1 MAINKALNLIVTLAC
16 VAIAVPSWSADG
28 TMASTYQSPTRIQRQ
43 PYQGGVSRT
52 GLRAPVYDN
61 EYVPQTQRGRMD
73 SGIRDQGSLDSGV
86 SDHGSLNS
94 GVYDTAPLGGGVFN
108 RGPSNFGA
116 TVDIG
121 GTPMTTTSQLQ
132 LLSTRNVAILVD
144 RSTSMHEKDCPGHI
158 SRWRWIQDQAEL
170 FSEQTAGVLNE
181 RFTLGLFSHSYDIYP
196 NVSLGQM
203 RQLFERTHLKI
214 GTHPEGAL
222 REIFDAYFRGAMG
235 SKPLA
240 IAIVSDGEP
249 NDPEKVADVIKQATW
264 QMRSP
269 DQIAITFLQVGHDGG
284 DNLREFDQQL
294 RRQGAKYDIVDCKS
308 FYELQRLGL
317 LGALVASIKEH
328 MPAVAKTAPPKAKS
342 KPKIPA
348 VRPAMRHR

>member
-1 MAINKALNLIVTLAC
+1 MN
-16 VAIAVPSWSADG
+16 
-28 TMASTYQSPTRIQRQ
+28 
-43 PYQGGVSRT
+43 
-52 GLRAPVYDN
+52 
-61 EYVPQTQRGRMD
+61 
-73 SGIRDQGSLDSGV
+73 
-86 SDHGSLNS
+86 
-94 GVYDTAPLGGGVFN
+94 
-108 RGPSNFGA
+108 
-116 TVDIG
+116 
-121 GTPMTTTSQLQ
+121 TTSQLQ

-158 SRWRWIQDQAEL
+158 SRWRWIQEQAEL

-203 RQLFERTHLKI
+203 RQLFNRTHLKI

-249 NDPEKVADVIKQATW
+249 NDPEKVADVIRQATW
-264 QMRSP
+264 QMKSP
-269 DQIAITFLQVGHDGG
+269 DQVAITFLQVGHG
-284 DNLREFDQQL
+284 DEGAENLREFDQQL
-294 RRQGAKYDIVDCKS
+294 RRHGAKYDIVDTKN

-317 LGALVASIKEH
+317 LGALVSSIKAH
-328 MPAVAKTAPPKAKS
+328 MPAVANTAAPKAKP
-342 KPKIPA
+342 KPKLPSLI
-348 VRPAMRHR
+348 PAMRHR